1 MIVQVSGKVVGDL
14 EREKLLGAVDDLWLT
29 SGVYCK
35 EFERKLSNFTGK
47 RHVILCNSGSS
58 ANLLALS
65 TLELPPQSQV
75 ITTALNFPTT
85 VAPILQVGAVPVF
98 IDVELPSMTVDVSL
112 LEQALTPDTRAVM
125 LAHTLGYPLNV
136 NEIRYFCSKHNLKF
150 ISDSCDALGT
160 EGAFEGDLNTLSF
173 YPAHMITTGE
183 GGAVLIDDAKLAK
196 IVESYRDWGRACWCG
211 TGEDNTCG
219 KRFDYELDHKYT
231 YSHIGYNLKMGDF
244 QGALGSAQMDRLPGF
259 IQKRKGN
266 HRYLYEQCMEFRLDK
281 YFILPPNEDHSWF
294 GFTLICKEGIERNK
308 IAKWLDSQGV
318 HNRPVFAGN
327 ILKQPGYKKINCG
340 IASGLTNTDIVHY
353 NALWVG
359 CWPGLNK
366 EHLDYTISKLVEYT
380 K

>member
-1 MIVQVSGKVVGDL
+1 VGCDFLAKSKREFVKKVNNFILYPIDTIIS
-14 EREKLLGAVDDLWLT
+14 EAVVD
-29 SGVYCK
+29 
-35 EFERKLSNFTGK
+35 
-47 RHVILCNSGSS
+47 
-58 ANLLALS
+58 
-65 TLELPPQSQV
+65 
-75 ITTALNFPTT
+75 TT
-85 VAPILQVGAVPVF
+85 VYNLE
-98 IDVELPSMTVDVSL
+98 VENSHSYSIGGVS
-112 LEQALTPDTRAVM
+112 V
-125 LAHTLGYPLNV
+125 
-136 NEIRYFCSKHNLKF
+136 HN
-150 ISDSCDALGT
+150 
-160 EGAFEGDLNTLSF
+160 
-173 YPAHMITTGE
+173 
-183 GGAVLIDDAKLAK
+183 
-196 IVESYRDWGRACWCG
+196 CWCG